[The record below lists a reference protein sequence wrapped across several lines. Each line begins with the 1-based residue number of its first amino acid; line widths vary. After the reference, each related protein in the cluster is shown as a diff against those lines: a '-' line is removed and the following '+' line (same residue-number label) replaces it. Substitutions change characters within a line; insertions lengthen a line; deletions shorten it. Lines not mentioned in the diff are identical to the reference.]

1 MKEYLYALQH
11 CLNKGIDVDSRAG
24 KVRKAFGHQMRF
36 DLKKGFPALTTKKLA
51 WKSVVSELLWFLEG
65 SNDERR
71 LAEILY
77 EDDRENLKN
86 RINVLITNQD
96 KAIYPGAD
104 EYVSGD
110 LISKIKLINTKYE
123 KQDLFII
130 GGPKIIDQ
138 LFALVE
144 EFYLTRIYGKF
155 DCDKKIDLTKIE
167 DAMILEKKI
176 INDKICHFEIWKR

>member
-1 MKEYLYALQH
+1 MIKAILAMDDEGGVSKEGSMPWPK
-11 CLNKGIDVDSRAG
+11 NSN
-24 KVRKAFGHQMRF
+24 
-36 DLKKGFPALTTKKLA
+36 DLKWFKYHTLNNVVIMGRLT
-51 WKSVVSELLWFLEG
+51 WIDPFMPSP
-65 SNDERR
+65 
-71 LAEILY
+71 
-77 EDDRENLKN
+77 LKN

-96 KAIYPGAD
+96 KVKYPGAD
-104 EYVSGD
+104 EYISGD

>member
-1 MKEYLYALQH
+1 MIKAIMAVDYDGGVSK
-11 CLNKGIDVDSRAG
+11 KGSMPWPRNSN
-24 KVRKAFGHQMRF
+24 
-36 DLKKGFPALTTKKLA
+36 DLKWFRKHTLNNVVIMGRLT
-51 WKSVVSELLWFLEG
+51 WIDPCMP
-65 SNDERR
+65 NP
-71 LAEILY
+71 
-77 EDDRENLKN
+77 LKN

-138 LFALVE
+138 LFELVE